1 MFLNR
6 NIVVLVKSGALPIE
20 VPDFGCMYGWYGY
33 TYTSS
38 FSMIDFGCMYGWYG
52 YTYTSSFSMVDLGCM
67 YGWYGYIYISS
78 FSMVL
83 LRVNVWLVWLHLYL
97 QF

>member
-1 MFLNR
+1 MFLKR
-6 NIVVLVKSGALPIE
+6 NIFVLVKSGALPIE
-20 VPDFGCMYGWYGY
+20 VP
-33 TYTSS
+33 
-38 FSMIDFGCMYGWYG
+38 DFGCMYGWYG